1 MKFMVKD
8 KRIQGLRVH
17 CMSIG
22 IFTTMQYIQK
32 YLIKPLHL
40 VATDSI
46 LVLKEDRKNV
56 IMTNIDFEFFKKY
69 HLVTCENSTL
79 QGLSFH
85 LLYIGKKG
93 K

>member
-32 YLIKPLHL
+32 YLKPKMKISE
-40 VATDSI
+40 AGARDREI
-46 LVLKEDRKNV
+46 LDC
-56 IMTNIDFEFFKKY
+56 T
-69 HLVTCENSTL
+69 
-79 QGLSFH
+79 
-85 LLYIGKKG
+85 GKIRL
-93 K
+93 